1 MKRLKP
7 LDIVRTSWGTICT
20 IHEVSST
27 GEYSLSLP
35 ANSRQ
40 KWAWYSRDELVFIAS
55 LKDLVNSTP
64 GLTKDKPKREK
75 IEYPEVF
82 VEMVKDLN
90 DMYSDKFGNSNG
102 RDHYG
107 MN

>member
-7 LDIVRTSWGTICT
+7 LDIVRTSFGTVCVIN
-20 IHEVSST
+20 EVSST
-27 GEYSLSLP
+27 GTYSLALP
-35 ANSRQ
+35 ANSGQ
-40 KWAWYSRDELVFIAS
+40 KYAWYEREELVFIAS
-55 LKDLVNSTP
+55 LKELVNSTP

-82 VEMVKDLN
+82 KDMVKDLN
-90 DMYSDKFGNSNG
+90 DMYSDKFGNSTG